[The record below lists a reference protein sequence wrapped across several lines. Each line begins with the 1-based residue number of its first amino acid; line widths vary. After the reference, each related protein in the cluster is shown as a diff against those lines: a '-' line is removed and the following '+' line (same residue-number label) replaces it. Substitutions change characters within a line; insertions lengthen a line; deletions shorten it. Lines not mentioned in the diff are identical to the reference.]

1 MIKQAIIDD
10 SYQLASL
17 AVMLWPHNELKSLE
31 KDFLEYISENKGAIF
46 LAFKNEVP
54 IGFAQASL
62 RHDYVEG
69 TKSSPV
75 GYMEGIFVKEDFR
88 KIGIARN
95 LLESCESWARKKGC
109 SEFAS
114 DCELTNIESLDFH
127 LNLGFEEAN
136 RIICF
141 KKKI

>member
-31 KDFLEYISENKGAIF
+31 KDFFDYILGNKGTVY
-46 LAFKNEVP
+46 LALIGEEPV
-54 IGFAQASL
+54 GFAQANL
-62 RHDYVEG
+62 RYDYVEG

-75 GYMEGIFVKEDFR
+75 GYLEGIFVKEEFR

-95 LLESCESWARKKGC
+95 LLEACENWAK
-109 SEFAS
+109 
-114 DCELTNIESLDFH
+114 
-127 LNLGFEEAN
+127 
-136 RIICF
+136 
-141 KKKI
+141 

>member
-114 DCELTNIESLDFH
+114 DCELTNRESLDFH